1 MSIDLMRKS
10 GTQESEGI
18 VTELREL
25 REMWLKLLEQWRTI
39 KGKNVKTMEERMK
52 KLDEMLEWRE
62 QARSWEGRV
71 LEWKSRL
78 EAVGKRMMEEELER
92 VMREWR
98 DTEAE
103 WRKEHL
109 ELTLSLLE
117 ERWESLGGGIAK
129 LGELAE
135 VDLEEE
141 FE

>member
-1 MSIDLMRKS
+1 
-10 GTQESEGI
+10 
-18 VTELREL
+18 
-25 REMWLKLLEQWRTI
+25 
-39 KGKNVKTMEERMK
+39 MEERMK

-78 EAVGKRMMEEELER
+78 EAVGTEELEGLL
-92 VMREWR
+92 REWR

-117 ERWESLGGGIAK
+117 ERWESLGGAR
-129 LGELAE
+129 LGELGC
-135 VDLEEE
+135 LEEE
-141 FE
+141 FED